1 MTAAAL
7 ALALVRR
14 RRRPVAAVVA
24 LHATATAV
32 ALAGPPLIGRAV
44 DRLAAGRPAGALVGA
59 FVVVTAAAAAVAGVA
74 ARSGAAVGEHLLAD
88 LRAGVVDAVAAR
100 PPPPGGDRRT
110 ADLLTRAT
118 VDVEAVSA
126 AVRDGVPRLVVAALT
141 VVLTGVALAVVAPLL
156 AAASLAGVA
165 AAAPPLRWYL
175 RRSGPVHRAE
185 RAANAERVRAFHD
198 GAAGAAVVAAFGRED
213 DQVAVQAAADRAWVD
228 AAMGGARLRVVART
242 AVAVGTAA
250 ALASVVA
257 TGAFGAGA
265 GALSVGAVTA
275 AVLYVLR
282 AVEPLE
288 MVVHQ
293 LDELQTARAALG
305 RVAAAL
311 GPPPPPPP
319 PAAPRRP
326 PRPSPTAAPASP
338 SPAGAGLRARGV
350 RFAYR
355 PGHDVLHGVD
365 LDVAAGERVAL
376 VGPSGAGKSTL
387 ARVLGGVHPP
397 GAGTV
402 ELGGVDLA
410 VLGRAGLRRWVA
422 VLEQDDHVF
431 AGTLADNLRLVAPR
445 ATDAELLDVMAGL
458 GARWVAEL
466 PGGLATPVGAGARP
480 LAPVPARQ
488 LALARVV
495 LADPAVVVL
504 DEATA
509 GFDAASARSAESG
522 LDAALAGRTVVV
534 VSHRL
539 GSARRAD
546 RVVVVADGRIA
557 EQGPHAELV
566 GAGGPYAS
574 LWRAWAAAV

>member
-1 MTAAAL
+1 MTAAAV

-14 RRRPVAAVVA
+14 RRRPVAGVVA

-44 DRLAAGRPAGALVGA
+44 DRLAAGRPVGDLVGA
-59 FVVVTAAAAAVAGVA
+59 FVLVTAAAAALAGAA

-88 LRAGVVDAVAAR
+88 LRAGVVEAVAAR
-100 PPPPGGDRRT
+100 PPPPAGDRRT

-118 VDVEAVSA
+118 VDVEAVST

-141 VVLTGVALAVVAPLL
+141 VVLTGVALAVVAPVL
-156 AAASLAGVA
+156 AAASLAGAA

-198 GAAGAAVVAAFGRED
+198 GAAGAVVVAAFGRED
-213 DQVAVQAAADRAWVD
+213 DQVAAQAAADRAWVD

-257 TGAFGAGA
+257 TGAFGVGA

-311 GPPPPPPP
+311 GPPPPSPPP
-319 PAAPRRP
+319 PAPRRA
-326 PRPSPTAAPASP
+326 PRPSPPAPPSP

-445 ATDAELLDVMAGL
+445 ATDAELLDVMAGV

-480 LAPVPARQ
+480 LAPVHARQ